1 MTPPPKPYRLVY
13 RAFKR
18 IEFDPAKSDEVLD
31 GRGFDLGY
39 VSRIF
44 PGYVLE
50 RPDTRTYSES
60 RFKVVGELLGDVF
73 VVIYTR
79 RGDACRVITA
89 WRAQE
94 AELEV
99 WNDYFTR

>member
-13 RAFKR
+13 RAFNR
-18 IEFDPAKSDEVLD
+18 VEFDPAKSDEVLA

-50 RPDTRTYSES
+50 RPDTRAYSEP
-60 RFKVVGELLGDVF
+60 RFKVIGELLGDVF

-79 RGDACRVITA
+79 HGEACRVITA
-89 WRAQE
+89 WRAE
-94 AELEV
+94 KAELEV
-99 WNDYFTR
+99 WHDYSTR

>member
-1 MTPPPKPYRLVY
+1 MTPPPKPFRLVY

-18 IEFDPAKSDEVLD
+18 IEFDPAKSDEVLE

-50 RPDTRTYSES
+50 RPDTRTYSEP
-60 RFKVVGELLGDVF
+60 RFKGVGEYVG
-73 VVIYTR
+73 
-79 RGDACRVITA
+79 GRVRSHLYPA
-89 WRAQE
+89 WRCLPGDNGLA
-94 AELEV
+94 
-99 WNDYFTR
+99 RSGS